1 MLNLSEE
8 QQKALMETVNKHI
21 QEETK
26 KSLDAFDKTLDREV
40 SLVSTVYK
48 HYLLLYFFRRYWR
61 FKYKKIRRNLQGT
74 FTLAFYSR

>member
-26 KSLDAFDKTLDREV
+26 NMQVRK
-40 SLVSTVYK
+40 
-48 HYLLLYFFRRYWR
+48 
-61 FKYKKIRRNLQGT
+61 
-74 FTLAFYSR
+74 

>member
-8 QQKALMETVNKHI
+8 QQKALMETVNKRI

-40 SLVSTVYK
+40 SLV
-48 HYLLLYFFRRYWR
+48 
-61 FKYKKIRRNLQGT
+61 
-74 FTLAFYSR
+74 

>member
-40 SLVSTVYK
+40 SLVLIFQPT
-48 HYLLLYFFRRYWR
+48 
-61 FKYKKIRRNLQGT
+61 
-74 FTLAFYSR
+74 YSVDTGVRTYQ

>member
-1 MLNLSEE
+1 MFNLSEE

-40 SLVSTVYK
+40 SLV
-48 HYLLLYFFRRYWR
+48 
-61 FKYKKIRRNLQGT
+61 
-74 FTLAFYSR
+74 

>member
-8 QQKALMETVNKHI
+8 QQKALMETVNKHIHI

-40 SLVSTVYK
+40 SLV
-48 HYLLLYFFRRYWR
+48 
-61 FKYKKIRRNLQGT
+61 
-74 FTLAFYSR
+74 

>member
-26 KSLDAFDKTLDREV
+26 KSL
-40 SLVSTVYK
+40 VY
-48 HYLLLYFFRRYWR
+48 
-61 FKYKKIRRNLQGT
+61 
-74 FTLAFYSR
+74 

>member
-26 KSLDAFDKTLDREV
+26 KSLDAFDKTLDRL
-40 SLVSTVYK
+40 SLIHISEPTR
-48 HYLLLYFFRRYWR
+48 H
-61 FKYKKIRRNLQGT
+61 
-74 FTLAFYSR
+74 

>member
-26 KSLDAFDKTLDREV
+26 KSCFCIFFADIGVLNTRKFVGICKA
-40 SLVSTVYK
+40 
-48 HYLLLYFFRRYWR
+48 LLH
-61 FKYKKIRRNLQGT
+61 
-74 FTLAFYSR
+74 

>member
-26 KSLDAFDKTLDREV
+26 KSHRKTVKRL
-40 SLVSTVYK
+40 
-48 HYLLLYFFRRYWR
+48 F
-61 FKYKKIRRNLQGT
+61 
-74 FTLAFYSR
+74 